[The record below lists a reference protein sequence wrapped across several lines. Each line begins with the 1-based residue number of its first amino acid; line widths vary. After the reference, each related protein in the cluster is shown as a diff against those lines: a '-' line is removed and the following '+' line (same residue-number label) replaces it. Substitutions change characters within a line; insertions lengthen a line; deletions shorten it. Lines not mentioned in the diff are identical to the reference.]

1 MAEWQTSGV
10 WKLRMLFVSLAMAF
24 LFIRLLPLQ
33 TLPSAFGGP
42 DIMLALIF
50 YLSLQRPESVPS
62 LLIGAAILL
71 EDLFL
76 QRPPG
81 LMAALV
87 ILGSAWLK
95 LAASHAQDRNWIKDW
110 WMSALAMIGIT
121 VVLRVILTIAL
132 VPRPP
137 ALLHYSQLVAT
148 IIVFPIVAF
157 FAYYVLHIRPETA
170 QVRDKSRGLS

>member
-1 MAEWQTSGV
+1 MADLRPSGV
-10 WKLRMLFVSLAMAF
+10 WKLRLLFISLALIL

-33 TLPSAFGGP
+33 TLPSKLSGP
-42 DIMLALIF
+42 DILMALIF
-50 YLSLQRPESVPS
+50 YLSLQRPAAVPS
-62 LLIGAAILL
+62 VLIGAIILL

-87 ILGSAWLK
+87 IAGSAWLK
-95 LAASHAQDRNWIKDW
+95 LAASQTQDRNWIKDW
-110 WMSALAMIGIT
+110 WMSALAMIAIT
-121 VVLRVILTIAL
+121 VMLRVILTVAL

-157 FAYYVLHIRPETA
+157 FAYYVLKIRPDTA
-170 QVRDKSRGLS
+170 LDRDKFRGLS